1 MVWIHGGALKL
12 GFASDFGTAG
22 TVRNLVSRGV
32 VVVTIQYRLGV
43 LGILKKTFDFFNFTF
58 LGFFTT
64 HTDDFPP
71 NLGMLDQVDFQKNI
85 RV

>member
-43 LGILKKTFDFFNFTF
+43 LGILKRTFDFLILHF
-58 LGFFTT
+58 L
-64 HTDDFPP
+64 
-71 NLGMLDQVDFQKNI
+71 LQKSQFSHGI
-85 RV
+85 MHSHS